1 MASPSW
7 VRKLFA
13 RTPRTL
19 ALARGQLPALT
30 DPALTTVLGP
40 AAGLTVDAGGA
51 RAGGMAR
58 DPRKSWRQ
66 LPAILRC
73 REEDRKNNHGRSPVP
88 ASFRGL
94 GAEMAQRKH
103 HSS

>member
-1 MASPSW
+1 MTARSW
-7 VRKLFA
+7 ARKLFA

-30 DPALTTVLGP
+30 DPTLATVLGP

-58 DPRKSWRQ
+58 DPR
-66 LPAILRC
+66 
-73 REEDRKNNHGRSPVP
+73 
-88 ASFRGL
+88 
-94 GAEMAQRKH
+94 
-103 HSS
+103 